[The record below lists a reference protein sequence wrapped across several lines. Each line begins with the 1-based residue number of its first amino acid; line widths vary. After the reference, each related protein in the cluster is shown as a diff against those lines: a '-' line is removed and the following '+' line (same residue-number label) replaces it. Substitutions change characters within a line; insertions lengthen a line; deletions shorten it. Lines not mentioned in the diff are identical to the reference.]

1 MPRLETKN
9 SAMFDFMSF
18 YLRGLCIAI
27 GIFGAFASLF
37 VGAFSFGSVSAI
49 FAFAAG
55 ITPHSK
61 VLTAKFSLAFS
72 ILGVLMQV
80 ADFVH
85 YLISFNIPGNYY
97 SATYFFIVVGALSG
111 MAFVSLKKSR
121 ASPDAI

>member
-1 MPRLETKN
+1 MPGLETKT
-9 SAMFDFMSF
+9 SAIVDFISF
-18 YLRGLCIAI
+18 SARGLCIAI

-37 VGAFSFGSVSAI
+37 VGSFSFGSASAI

-61 VLTAKFSLAFS
+61 VLTARFCLAFS
-72 ILGVLMQV
+72 ILGVLLQV
-80 ADFVH
+80 ADLVH
-85 YLISFNIPGNYY
+85 YLISLSIPGNYY